1 MKKLLLWLLMV
12 ALFVALLLGGV
23 VGAAYFMTSE
33 SSLPEESVSFG
44 GVELE
49 NSGYQW
55 DVPVFGGVLYKTYY
69 QPANLTVQQ
78 LGDLGQERP
87 ELVLPDWVTVSEM
100 TLTAP
105 DGTVAYQGDGAGYAD
120 FVYTQNGQYTLSL
133 TLRQQSTEKPAR
145 PLGWYLYQ
153 ANFSV
158 SFQPDAT
165 LSKSRASQG
174 EVVALMLTGILD
186 GGTPQAET
194 DLGTIWFRQISGGW
208 MGYIPLSYNTPG
220 GEHTIHVTCGDAQMD
235 VVLTVAQTQYSTVP
249 GTEDT
254 TSADAAEE
262 YRNAIWPLYESSQEG
277 KLWSGAFQA
286 PSPNGVLVEYG
297 STYMINGARSGQ
309 ATGLT
314 YAAVEGGDVT
324 SPQAGVVAYAGNLAL
339 SGGTVVID
347 HGCGVKSYLFGLGEV
362 TAQRGQ
368 TVAAGDVVG
377 KATAAHNL
385 IYEIRIGNKSV
396 DPAKVIAGQ
405 SGLQY
410 RENL

>member
-12 ALFVALLLGGV
+12 ALFVAVLLGGV
-23 VGAAYFMTSE
+23 FGAAYFLAGE
-33 SSLPEESVSFG
+33 DSLPAETVSFG

-49 NSGYQW
+49 NSGYEW
-55 DVPVFGGVLYKTYY
+55 EVPIFGGILYKNYY
-69 QPANLTVQQ
+69 RPANLTVQQ
-78 LGDLGQERP
+78 LGDRGDQRP
-87 ELVLPDWVTVSEM
+87 DLVVPDWVTASEL

-105 DGTVAYQGDGAGYAD
+105 DGTVAYQGDAAGYAD
-120 FVYTQNGQYTLSL
+120 FVYTQNGTYALSL
-133 TLRQQSTEKPAR
+133 TLRQQSDDKPAK

-153 ANFSV
+153 ASFTVN
-158 SFQPDAT
+158 FQPDAT
-165 LSKSRASQG
+165 LSKTRAGQG
-174 EVVALMLTGILD
+174 EVVALMLTGIVE
-186 GGTPQAET
+186 GGSPQVES
-194 DLGTIWFRQISGGW
+194 DLGSIWFRPITGGW
-208 MGYIPLSYNTPG
+208 MGYIPVSYNTPSG
-220 GEHTIHVTCGDAQMD
+220 DHTLHITCGDAQMD
-235 VVLTVAQTQYSTVP
+235 VVLTVAQTQYGTAP
-249 GTEDT
+249 GTEEAT
-254 TSADAAEE
+254 PPGAAEE
-262 YRNAIWPLYESSQEG
+262 YRNAIWPLFESSAEG

-297 STYMINGARSGQ
+297 STYMIDGARSGQ

-314 YAAVEGGDVT
+314 YAAVDGGDVV

-362 TAQRGQ
+362 SVQRGQ
-368 TVAAGDVVG
+368 NVAKGDVVG
-377 KATAAHNL
+377 KATSAHDL

-396 DPAKVIAGQ
+396 DPAKAIAGQ